1 MPEPDYSNLTSG
13 QYAYLLLRQLQR
25 DISCTWKGDRMAALT
40 YFGAVFKDPT
50 VVLTYAV
57 YLQFSALM
65 AEGIEYCAAA
75 GLYELDNILNDST
88 AKDKFMTPIKTTFAA
103 IGCTVNDTDIASGEL
118 IITTPGGTA
127 YQIHGNRFDGLGEN
141 EHLCSRLGCT
151 DEYWDAIKRVYAME
165 NEPLLSIEDIEHRRC
180 GDNATWT
187 ISGNVISISGTGAVL
202 GGQRNSLVK
211 HFCLFN
217 MTNLAEAATTIVLG
231 AGIDTLGAYSM
242 DLADSMTLVC
252 LRAADDPMTFEDA
265 WMGVLPTVDTKASAM
280 SMVIYT
286 DNLALRS
293 YSFPSKVTVTWHTL
307 SEWEG

>member
-1 MPEPDYSNLTSG
+1 MPDYSNLTSG

-25 DISCTWKGDRMAALT
+25 DISCDWMGDRMAALA

-50 VVLTYAV
+50 VVVTYPV
-57 YLQFSALM
+57 YQRFSELM
-65 AEGIEYCAAA
+65 GEGMEYCAAKD
-75 GLYELDNILNDST
+75 LKSLDVIIDDKT
-88 AKDKFMTPIKTTFAA
+88 AMDKFMSPIKAAFAD
-103 IGCTVNDTDIASGEL
+103 IGCTVDDRNIYQGEL
-118 IITTPGGTA
+118 IITAPGGTA
-127 YQIHGNRFDGLGEN
+127 YQIHGGRFSGSGHDERLR
-141 EHLCSRLGCT
+141 SRLRCT
-151 DEYWDAIKRVYAME
+151 DAYWDEIRHTYGMGR
-165 NEPLLSIEDIEHRRC
+165 EPLLSIEDIEHRRC
-180 GDNATWT
+180 GENATWT
-187 ISGNVISISGTGAVL
+187 VSGDVISISGTGAVL
-202 GGQRNSLVK
+202 GGRKVALTGG

-231 AGIDTLGAYSM
+231 AGIDTLKAYSM

-265 WMGVLPTVDTKASAM
+265 WTGVPPIADMKTSAM

-293 YSFPSKVTVTWHTL
+293 YSFPSKVTVTWHSL